1 VTFLMSSTVSTFLL
15 VLSGEGLSPT
25 GWPKLLNLALFVG
38 LLYYLLRKP
47 AREFFSNR
55 LGSVRAT
62 LDRAAKDREAAT
74 AKLNSVNERMNRIEA
89 EIAEI
94 KAQASTEADAER
106 QRLSRDAEKEIE
118 RLKQLAG
125 RDIDVAKLGA
135 IVELK
140 KYAADKAVALAEQII
155 RKDLTTADDKNLV
168 ERASAG
174 LKEIG

>member
-1 VTFLMSSTVSTFLL
+1 MSVRTSSIASGRDQTSVDAAKNEIAVESKKHVRTLKETPDLWLCHFLASLAQAGFSGFKRRSENVTFLTSSTVPTFLL

-74 AKLNSVNERMNRIEA
+74 AKLNSVNERWPYRS

-94 KAQASTEADAER
+94 RLRPQQRPMLNASD
-106 QRLSRDAEKEIE
+106 S
-118 RLKQLAG
+118 AG
-125 RDIDVAKLGA
+125 R
-135 IVELK
+135 
-140 KYAADKAVALAEQII
+140 
-155 RKDLTTADDKNLV
+155 
-168 ERASAG
+168 
-174 LKEIG
+174 